1 MWNNGSRKIREQE
14 KNHGLLTLWELLK
27 QHAIADVEVGQS
39 FAITEPF
46 GDCGKTD
53 MCENGSEM
61 VQAKYK
67 VTC

>member
-1 MWNNGSRKIREQE
+1 MMVRAKIRESE

-46 GDCGKTD
+46 GDCEGLET
-53 MCENGSEM
+53 E
-61 VQAKYK
+61 
-67 VTC
+67 